1 MANTLA
7 ASPLGV
13 PLRALTAFWAAIAQG
28 MRMLVIFP
36 AVKQMYAPAMPIIGK
51 YITGSITQVHTSW
64 ANSAPNTAA
73 TVLQPGKLL

>member
-36 AVKQMYAPAMPIIGK
+36 AVKQMYAPEMPGAAPRGSFRRGAGNTLYHLTIKKEKK
-51 YITGSITQVHTSW
+51 YDE
-64 ANSAPNTAA
+64 
-73 TVLQPGKLL
+73 L